1 MVPGEKDGA
10 CDRYIFFL
18 PFKTHHDI
26 RVGGFVGIWKK
37 SHGKMVEYWQE
48 ESGLRKHQRKVTLSG
63 KMINHDGTVQGRVL
77 LQEENLA
84 HS

>member
-1 MVPGEKDGA
+1 MARATVTYSKGIGHL
-10 CDRYIFFL
+10 CR
-18 PFKTHHDI
+18 
-26 RVGGFVGIWKK
+26 RVRRNLEKK
-37 SHGKMVEYWQE
+37 SWKNGRILARGGVESE
-48 ESGLRKHQRKVTLSG
+48 EAQRKVTLSG